1 MEISKDF
8 SLLMV
13 NKPKGITSTEVLNKI
28 KEKFNLKKVG
38 HTGTLDPFAEGLLI
52 LLLGRATRLAE
63 YYQKLPKTY
72 IATGLLGITT
82 DTYDITGKVLKR
94 VEGKY
99 PSKDTLEEVLKTFV
113 GEIDQQPPPFSA
125 KKIRGKRA
133 YNLARK
139 GLKVELEPVKVK
151 IYSLRLLDY
160 KPPRFTIQT
169 TVSGGTYIRS
179 LIKDIGD
186 KLSLGATTQELLRTA
201 VGGLSIEKA
210 YKLDVILNS
219 EHVEDFLLPPW
230 IGLPYPT
237 IEVDRQRAF
246 KLKNGQFIEIDTSQ
260 NEERFLIFSEG
271 EFVGIARTFKG
282 KLKPERIF
290 L

>member
-139 GLKVELEPVKVK
+139 GLKVELKPVKVK
-151 IYSLRLLDY
+151 IYSLKLLDY